1 VADNPIFVVEIIIL
15 VGVWV
20 NAVVNILIYKKKK
33 K

>member
-20 NAVVNILIYKKKK
+20 NAVVNILIYTRKKK
-33 K
+33 